1 MVSDPNLHEDTK
13 EALNSMENPPSDEEV
28 REQLDK
34 EPGDKLEP
42 TVAGAAAANERLK
55 ASIEQSSGMGGKGD
69 PLGME
74 TKILEKLAGND

>member
-1 MVSDPNLHEDTK
+1 MTDNPNLHEDTR
-13 EALNSMENPPSDEEV
+13 ENLESMENPPSSQEV
-28 REQLDK
+28 RQELDK

-55 ASIEQSSGMGGKGD
+55 ETIEQSSGMGGKGD

-74 TKILEKLAGND
+74 TKLIEKIAGND